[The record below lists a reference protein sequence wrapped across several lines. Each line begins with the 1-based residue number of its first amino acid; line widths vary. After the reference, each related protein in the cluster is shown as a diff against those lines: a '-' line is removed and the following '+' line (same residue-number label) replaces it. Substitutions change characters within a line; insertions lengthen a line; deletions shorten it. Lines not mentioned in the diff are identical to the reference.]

1 VALPIHRSPNEDLE
15 NDIKDVESGHDD
27 DEPAVVTEASNH
39 SSESEETEIELIRS
53 TRKRKLGESGHDSID
68 ESKGEKAGKKQSR
81 NQFDPAKAQL
91 KDLIFKCNYGIP
103 TKAAAAKIE
112 ARKNKIKK
120 KDADEEPGSP
130 NVSQPKKKKMNNLFW
145 KIILVKNQIL

>member
-1 VALPIHRSPNEDLE
+1 MIQLMN
-15 NDIKDVESGHDD
+15 
-27 DEPAVVTEASNH
+27 
-39 SSESEETEIELIRS
+39 
-53 TRKRKLGESGHDSID
+53 RKVK
-68 ESKGEKAGKKQSR
+68 KQAKKQSR

-120 KDADEEPGSP
+120 KDAEEEPGSP

-145 KIILVKNQIL
+145 KIILVKNQML

>member
-27 DEPAVVTEASNH
+27 DELVVATETSNH

-53 TRKRKLGESGHDSID
+53 TRKRKLEEISHNSTD
-68 ESKGEKAGKKQSR
+68 ELKGEKESKKQSR
-81 NQFDPAKAQL
+81 HQFDPAKAQL